1 MNELIKA
8 IRGNAIAI
16 GLFAIVTSAVIALTQ
31 VATSDAIQHNK
42 DAFQARALYEIV
54 PRELDPNLL
63 DHTLT
68 ITAPELVGPARDT
81 LIHQAIQDGEVKAVL
96 MPVIAPDGYSGNI
109 ELLIGINADSSVAG
123 VRVLSH
129 KETPGLGDKIEL
141 AKSDWILGFDGAEKA
156 VGRDESWAVQKDGG
170 RFDQFT
176 GATITPRAIVGAT
189 ARAIEFFR
197 AHRDHLLTPVTT
209 AAQPQTAGVTE

>member
-1 MNELIKA
+1 MNELIQA

-31 VATSDAIQHNK
+31 VATRDAIVHNK
-42 DAFQARALYEIV
+42 EAFQARALYEIV

-63 DHTLT
+63 DHTLS
-68 ITAPELVGPARDT
+68 INAPELGLDEDA
-81 LIHQAIQDGEVKAVL
+81 LMYQAIQDGQVRAVL
-96 MPVIAPDGYSGNI
+96 MPVIAPDGYSGDI
-109 ELLIGINADSSVAG
+109 ELLVGINADSSVAG

-141 AKSDWILGFDGAEKA
+141 SKSDWILDFTGAEKT

-197 AHRDHLLTPVTT
+197 AHRDHLLTPVTNT
-209 AAQPQTAGVTE
+209 TQPQTAGVTE